1 MAKLLCNAV
10 RLRAAAAGDYY
21 AVYNIAATEPRRAA
35 GRRFACHALPFMMA
49 GNPATTGRAA
59 GRRGPQMELP
69 AQGTG
74 HMWNRRTLPVT
85 LAVACALGATASAA
99 AATCEQNFKSVGDPR
114 NGQTYLT
121 EVTIPGLKPSSG
133 LGQLRK
139 LALDEGNNF
148 VSGDVFTETEGQMY
162 VMQTDLKV
170 PLVTAVS
177 ISNKGTVLV
186 GTKLARGQTA
196 KDEDVRGAFC
206 GWLNQLKTGKEGE
219 AIAEAVRISSGFD
232 KPTPA
237 TAVGMSTVL
246 GKEAKKLQRNINT
259 MPLKNLFS
267 DGPLPDTDSLYQ
279 PMFVKYFGRR
289 FIIDGQVYTA
299 QANNINKTFEV
310 GYLVTKMKGIGGIG
324 GRQSSGDN
332 NANFTVHCALAN
344 DQRALGAT
352 LRLEDW
358 VKLEGVVDNIDTG
371 HIHLRDCRQVK

>member
-1 MAKLLCNAV
+1 M
-10 RLRAAAAGDYY
+10 D
-21 AVYNIAATEPRRAA
+21 
-35 GRRFACHALPFMMA
+35 F
-49 GNPATTGRAA
+49 
-59 GRRGPQMELP
+59 P

-74 HMWNRRTLPVT
+74 NMWNNSTLPLILV
-85 LAVACALGATASAA
+85 AACALGASASVA

-114 NGQTYLT
+114 NGQTFLT
-121 EVTIPGLKPSSG
+121 EVTIPGLKPRSG

-148 VSGDVFTETEGQMY
+148 VSGDVYTETEGQMY
-162 VMQTDLKV
+162 VMQTDLNV

-177 ISNKGTVLV
+177 ITNNGTVLI

-196 KDEDVRGAFC
+196 KDEDARSAFC
-206 GWLNQLKTGKEGE
+206 GWLNKLKTGKEGE

-232 KPTPA
+232 KPTQA

-246 GKEAKKLQRNINT
+246 GKESKKLQRNINRL
-259 MPLKNLFS
+259 PLKSLFS
-267 DGPLPDTDSLYQ
+267 NGPLPDTDSLYQ

-289 FIIDGQVYTA
+289 FVIDGQVYTA
-299 QANNINKTFEV
+299 QESRMNKTFEV

-324 GRQSSGDN
+324 GRQSSDDN

-352 LRLEDW
+352 LRSEDW

-371 HIHLRDCRQVK
+371 GIHLRDCRQVK